1 MKKKIGVYIRVSS
14 YMQKSEG
21 GSIEFQRDRGS
32 KYCIDNG
39 YDFELFEDVMS
50 GDKVERKGMN
60 VLFEKIYN
68 NELDGFWLYDWNRL
82 IRDKSVGVM
91 FEKMLYDNK
100 DCIVIENN
108 NVKDIVNDYGDRV
121 NYEVNGFVS
130 SIFLHNLRK
139 NVKDGSI
146 KKLKDGK
153 VLRKL
158 KMGYSKV
165 KDEVVLNEDSKIV
178 KEMFRVF
185 LFKSIKSKHDL
196 TKYINEKYDKK
207 YNNSMIMRWLEYKG
221 YNGLI
226 RQKYLDFEIDTKI
239 PKIIDDKLFLDVQN
253 KIKSIYGRRKGRD
266 SSDYLLK
273 GLVYCGCCGKKMYKY
288 GSTNRK
294 NYKKN
299 KDGSLGK
306 KYGVERKYV
315 RDFHYYKCSVGD
327 YKKVN
332 ESEEEYNIRMN
343 SCKSYKKNSINF
355 SMLDGCVWSGLFKFL
370 NESDYIKKGYSKKSS
385 EERSRLGKNI
395 GKKRYYKEEIE
406 KLKNI
411 KKETYKD
418 WKLGK
423 INEEDFNEFNN
434 SFNEEIDNNNNRLK
448 EIENYKI
455 VNIDDDVIDN
465 YLEVM
470 KLDLDNKRRLGDKF
484 FGLKRLEN
492 ESDESFYKRK
502 NGSLKDMK
510 RIIDRYIR
518 KIYVKRIGE
527 NEYNVNFEFSLKL
540 FDNEK
545 MKLVDNLIKEKNNLL
560 YINSLKVYKWISY
573 IEEKIWVKKFRFSYF
588 KIGRKWDRSLY
599 SFKIEDEEVNII

>member
-1 MKKKIGVYIRVSS
+1 
-14 YMQKSEG
+14 
-21 GSIEFQRDRGS
+21 
-32 KYCIDNG
+32 
-39 YDFELFEDVMS
+39 
-50 GDKVERKGMN
+50 
-60 VLFEKIYN
+60 
-68 NELDGFWLYDWNRL
+68 
-82 IRDKSVGVM
+82 M

-158 KMGYSKV
+158 KMGYSKE

-448 EIENYKI
+448 EIENYKV

-560 YINSLKVYKWISY
+560 YINSLKVYKWSSY